1 MSTFQQKIDAYAL
14 PVSMLIGVVFWPL
27 FMPVQFLLGPL
38 LFLMLFFTFCKI
50 NPLDLRLRAWHW
62 VVLAVQLALTFLT
75 WVGLNALSELPVPT
89 NAEGV
94 PTVDMQALAQGL
106 MLCFLMPT
114 ATAAPIIAGKLGGSI
129 QNLTTFTL
137 LSNFIT
143 SLIVPLFFPYV
154 NPQADMSFLEAGWLI
169 LQKVGP
175 VLLGP
180 FIAAWLLRIG
190 YNAVQKRRHGLKESV
205 FRLSEDYEFQL
216 TPFWASMPFYL
227 WACSLIVLMA
237 GVTHTLWYARYSMWT
252 IVLLC
257 VGAMISC
264 VVQYKLG
271 HLIGYRFPASS
282 HGKDYKDIVINPAA
296 VPTDKAGI
304 SRITAGQAFGQK
316 NTSLAVWM
324 AQMYLTPMSVI
335 APAAYII
342 WQNLFNSYEL
352 ALAAR
357 GKRT

>member
-1 MSTFQQKIDAYAL
+1 MSTWQKRIDEFAL
-14 PVSMLIGVVFWPL
+14 PVAMLIGVVFWRA
-27 FMPVQFLLGPL
+27 FIHVQFLLGPL

-50 NPLDLRLRAWHW
+50 NPLDLRLRTWHW
-62 VVLAVQLALTFLT
+62 IVLAVQLLLTFLT
-75 WVGLNALSELPVPT
+75 WIGFHTLSQLPVPM
-89 NAEGV
+89 NADGV
-94 PTVDMQALAQGL
+94 PVVDMQALAQGL

-154 NPQADMSFLEAGWLI
+154 NPLADMSFLEAGWLI

-180 FIAAWLLRIG
+180 FISAWLLRIG
-190 YNAVQKRRHGLKESV
+190 YEAWQKHRHALREPL
-205 FRLSEDYEFQL
+205 FRLPEQYQFHL

-227 WACSLIVLMA
+227 WACSLIVVIA
-237 GVTHTLWYARYSMWT
+237 SVTATLWHADYSFWT
-252 IVLLC
+252 ITLLC
-257 VGAMISC
+257 VGALLSC
-264 VVQYKLG
+264 IMQYKLG
-271 HLIGYRFPASS
+271 HAIGYRFPASS
-282 HGKDYKDIVINPAA
+282 HGKDYRDIVINPAA

-324 AQMYLTPMSVI
+324 AQMYLTPMAVI

-352 ALAAR
+352 AQAAK
-357 GKRT
+357 GKSI